1 MLMKCTECGHDVSD
15 KADKCPNCGCP
26 VSEIIKCL
34 QDLEGSNTNSIDD
47 NNFESENGGNYIFCN
62 INGKR
67 INITWLKDIIEGLSE
82 TELYHYKYVWSHDMG
97 SPKEQMK
104 CLSEYLGTPEYD
116 FYSAACKL
124 YEEVS
129 DKCDLTYMTSP
140 RFLYELVE
148 SDFELKEFY
157 GESQT
162 EAVEKNRQRLA
173 SMVKCPYC
181 GSISV
186 RRCMGFVG
194 GMGLFAPA
202 ASIGKNWR
210 CKSCGSYF

>member
-1 MLMKCTECGHDVSD
+1 MLMKCTECGHDVSEF
-15 KADKCPNCGCP
+15 ADRCPNCRCP
-26 VSEIIKCL
+26 IDIILK
-34 QDLEGSNTNSIDD
+34 STNSDEKFIEDS
-47 NNFESENGGNYIFCN
+47 SEAVFCN
-62 INGKR
+62 INGKKTD
-67 INITWLKDIIEGLSE
+67 IKWLKDIIEGLSE

-104 CLSEYLGTPEYD
+104 CQSEYSGTPEYA
-116 FYSAACKL
+116 FYRAARKL

-157 GESQT
+157 GESET
-162 EAVEKNRQRLA
+162 EVMEKNRQRLA

-181 GSISV
+181 GSIDV
-186 RRCMGFVG
+186 KKIFFGGFAQKQWHCNNCRSD
-194 GMGLFAPA
+194 F
-202 ASIGKNWR
+202 
-210 CKSCGSYF
+210 